1 MLNSNFQRLTETPVV
16 LLSKG
21 VRGEMRNEP
30 NLGQQEDQFLTVCQN
45 SDAGVLATRA
55 GSSIPLGSQ
64 WNWVTAI
71 RTPTFK
77 GQGVFPRVEPA

>member
-1 MLNSNFQRLTETPVV
+1 MEETSQTSD
-16 LLSKG
+16 SK
-21 VRGEMRNEP
+21 
-30 NLGQQEDQFLTVCQN
+30 EDQFLTVCQN

-71 RTPTFK
+71 LTPTSK
-77 GQGVFPRVEPA
+77 AK